1 MIWHEYCFSKGD
13 RNALTRGCIMTQEEG
28 SWHKICEA
36 MVNEADPKKM
46 IELAEKLFSA
56 LNEEKMASARKR
68 TAEPP
73 RPQ

>member
-1 MIWHEYCFSKGD
+1 
-13 RNALTRGCIMTQEEG
+13 MTQEEG

-73 RPQ
+73 RPQWSSARMLLRIKV

>member
-1 MIWHEYCFSKGD
+1 
-13 RNALTRGCIMTQEEG
+13 MTQEEG
-28 SWHKICEA
+28 SWQQICEA
-36 MVNEADPKKM
+36 MVTEANPKKM
-46 IELAEKLFSA
+46 IELAEKLLSA

>member
-1 MIWHEYCFSKGD
+1 
-13 RNALTRGCIMTQEEG
+13 MTQEEG
-28 SWHKICEA
+28 SSYQICEA

-68 TAEPP
+68 TADLNEAA
-73 RPQ
+73 QGIC